1 MTPNENEHSTRAQ
14 ADLKPGKVQFSRI
27 DYTKSQ
33 QGRFYANHVA
43 SNATL
48 FEVRLV
54 LSDVDVAGDGLSAVS
69 TMTVLM
75 SPELAQVALLSL
87 TNTLETYTKSFG
99 GTRLPEGAI
108 RFRQEPEGGIP
119 AEGRQDAS
127 SDALNNSD

>member
-1 MTPNENEHSTRAQ
+1 MTPSENEHSTKTQ
-14 ADLKPGKVQFSRI
+14 ADLKSGKVQFSRI

-33 QGRFYANHVA
+33 HGRFYANHVA
-43 SNATL
+43 TNATL

-54 LSDVDVAGDGLSAVS
+54 LSDVDVTGDGLSAVS
-69 TMTVLM
+69 TMTVMM

-108 RFRQEPEGGIP
+108 RFRQEAESGIP
-119 AEGRQDAS
+119 SERGQDAS
-127 SDALNNSD
+127 SMP